1 MASDQT
7 ECQTALATSVALI
20 SQFKQAL
27 DAPNDHSTNDATDHP
42 SPLLLSKAAAESLKA
57 ASTKLSLL
65 SITPPFTDSA
75 IVSVLRPLNN
85 STLPSL
91 VTAALLL
98 TPAIYPEPFATESSR
113 LTQAVLFELTTLLT
127 LIQRRERGGSH
138 KSEPSKDLKQATTES
153 TGKVWEACDAI
164 IAFSTVGLP
173 GFIVQRTESW
183 LALMK
188 DACEELKEW
197 DPAEDVDDDVF
208 GLAGSDDESSGTFT
222 DKARDQDQ
230 VAIAAGVKDQA
241 LKVLSRIPQA
251 CHVVI
256 KQRLAKMPSDF
267 QLGGSHL
274 SSKNKSLL
282 EDIIRNIRKVSECI
296 DESAEA
302 MYMGNPELCLK
313 KAGEAR
319 ALTIDIVE
327 SVVQPWI
334 QSAEGLEPP
343 KEDIFI
349 KRALVW
355 IQQVDTK

>member
-1 MASDQT
+1 MN
-7 ECQTALATSVALI
+7 CQTVIATSLALI
-20 SQFKQAL
+20 TQFKQAL
-27 DAPNDHSTNDATDHP
+27 NAPSNHGTNTDTDHP
-42 SPLLLSKAAAESLKA
+42 SPLVLLKAAAESLKS

-65 SITPPFTDSA
+65 SITPPFTGSA
-75 IVSVLRPLNN
+75 IVSVLKPLNN

-98 TPAIYPEPFATESSR
+98 TPALYPDSFAAEANR
-113 LTQAVLFELTTLLT
+113 LTQAVLSELTTLLS
-127 LIQRRERGGSH
+127 LVNQREGDADH
-138 KSEPSKDLKQATTES
+138 KSEPAKELKQTITES
-153 TGKVWEACDAI
+153 TGKVWEACDAA
-164 IAFSTVGLP
+164 IAFSNAGLP

-208 GLAGSDDESSGTFT
+208 GLAGSDDESNGTFT
-222 DKARDQDQ
+222 DKTRDQDQ

-256 KQRLAKMPSDF
+256 RQRLAKMPSEFRDS
-267 QLGGSHL
+267 GSDL
-274 SSKNKSLL
+274 SKKNKKLL
-282 EDIIRNIRKVSECI
+282 EDTVRNIRRISECI

-327 SVVQPWI
+327 SVTQPWVP
-334 QSAEGLEPP
+334 SPEGAEAS
-343 KEDIFI
+343 KEDVFI
-349 KRALVW
+349 KRALLW

>member
-1 MASDQT
+1 MASTAMD
-7 ECQTALATSVALI
+7 CQTVVATSLALI

-27 DAPNDHSTNDATDHP
+27 NAPGAHSASSDADHP
-42 SPLLLSKAAAESLKA
+42 SPLLLLKAAAESLKS

-65 SITPPFTDSA
+65 AITPPFTGSA
-75 IVSVLRPLNN
+75 IVSVLKPLNN
-85 STLPSL
+85 STLPSI

-98 TPAIYPEPFATESSR
+98 TPGIYPESFAAESSR
-113 LTQAVLFELTTLLT
+113 LTQAVLSELTTLLS
-127 LIQRRERGGSH
+127 LINQREGDADH
-138 KSEPSKDLKQATTES
+138 KSEPTKELKQATTES
-153 TGKVWEACDAI
+153 TGKIWEACDAT
-164 IAFSTVGLP
+164 IAFSNAGLP

-188 DACEELKEW
+188 DACEELKDW
-197 DPAEDVDDDVF
+197 DPAEDVDEDVF
-208 GLAGSDDESSGTFT
+208 GLAGSDDESNGTFT

-230 VAIAAGVKDQA
+230 VAIATGVKDQA

-256 KQRLAKMPSDF
+256 RQRLAKMPSNF
-267 QLGGSHL
+267 QKGGSHL
-274 SSKNKSLL
+274 SKRNKKLL
-282 EDIIRNIRKVSECI
+282 EDIVRNIRKISECI
-296 DESAEA
+296 DESAES

-327 SVVQPWI
+327 SVLQPWI
-334 QSAEGLEPP
+334 PLAEAAEPS
-343 KEDIFI
+343 KEDVFI
-349 KRALVW
+349 KRALLW